1 MGQIGKISA
10 TEAIRAVDWAGGEGD
25 AILSS
30 PQTTS
35 GLALLADYFF
45 FCPCG
50 IFFSFFLY
58 CGAWSQGYLLLT
70 TLVLE
75 TSPETIF
82 RLIQAFNWSKN
93 NFGEINIPQGLDW
106 AFHSLSYYSLLV

>member
-1 MGQIGKISA
+1 M
-10 TEAIRAVDWAGGEGD
+10 DWEGGEGG

-30 PQTTS
+30 PQATS
-35 GLALLADYFF
+35 RLASLADYYFF
-45 FCPCG
+45 GPRG
-50 IFFSFFLY
+50 IFFSFFPY
-58 CGAWSQGYLLLT
+58 CGAWSQAYLLLT

-75 TSPETIF
+75 TFLETIF

-106 AFHSLSYYSLLV
+106 AFHSLSYYPLLV

>member
-1 MGQIGKISA
+1 MGAS
-10 TEAIRAVDWAGGEGD
+10 
-25 AILSS
+25 
-30 PQTTS
+30 
-35 GLALLADYFF
+35 LLIPIMPIIF

-50 IFFSFFLY
+50 IFFSFFPY
-58 CGAWSQGYLLLT
+58 YGAWSQAYLLLT

-82 RLIQAFNWSKN
+82 QLIQAFNWSKN

-106 AFHSLSYYSLLV
+106 AFHSLSYYPLLV